1 MMSALILFLGGL
13 KTHYGQREPWKQVK
27 DKIGRTK
34 PSRAP
39 EKRSGSHSKSD
50 GRPPDTSRQLLS
62 NSNTAMNKSKDK
74 SNSVTSNPSKTRLP
88 SYPWSKNSCWLDTS
102 LELIFYVTMRDFS
115 ASFAPRSA
123 SLNPSESAWALYQ
136 AMELRQV
143 VREDPSMMKSN
154 QTAKL
159 LSAQCDDLR
168 KYLRSNCI
176 IQSQL
181 TEPDFIFVGY

>member
-1 MMSALILFLGGL
+1 MLGFRPWSSL
-13 KTHYGQREPWKQVK
+13 PSQRKHW
-27 DKIGRTK
+27 RNY
-34 PSRAP
+34 RM
-39 EKRSGSHSKSD
+39 
-50 GRPPDTSRQLLS
+50 TSPMQLLS

-159 LSAQCDDLR
+159 LSAQPSTWWSSEVSQIKPHNPVAIDWTRFYICRLLS
-168 KYLRSNCI
+168 YI
-176 IQSQL
+176 IFDAIDILCSGL
-181 TEPDFIFVGY
+181 VRWFIVPPNQ